1 MNGTAYLTEAIGACA
16 GGTIGILTGLMLA
29 HAKDRRRQRPKPE
42 PSTSPTI
49 TEAARRRLAD
59 PYPYN
64 GEPREEQPQP
74 EPGHLTY
81 EQLLPLAA
89 AIRRRETSGHGILQP
104 PWPGCLT
111 CGQTPTDLLVRN
123 DHPAHFI
130 ENRVAFGFRP
140 CGHSFTADAYDLYRA
155 TEQP

>member
-16 GGTIGILTGLMLA
+16 GGTAGILTGLMLA
-29 HAKDRRRQRPKPE
+29 HAKDRRRRRPKPE

-64 GEPREEQPQP
+64 GEPREVPDAARR
-74 EPGHLTY
+74 LTY

-104 PWPGCLT
+104 PLPDCPT
-111 CGQTPTDLLVRN
+111 CGQTPTDLHVRN

-140 CGHSFTADAYDLYRA
+140 CGHNFRADAYDLYRA